1 MMPWQMGM
9 KLLSSPPSRAAE
21 MSHQILSYN
30 FDPWQYIANH
40 QQRQLAANKYGA
52 AATFV
57 GTMRDFNDDATVHG
71 MTLEHYPA
79 MTTRYL
85 EKLEQEARQRWEL
98 LDCLIIHR
106 VGDIQ
111 PNDAIVAIAC
121 WSAHRRAALDAC
133 AWLIETLKHQ
143 APFWKQEMRAGA
155 NHWVTHNTDGH

>member
-1 MMPWQMGM
+1 MGM
-9 KLLSSPPSRAAE
+9 KSPSSRLLRVAN
-21 MSHQILSYN
+21 MSNQILPHA
-30 FDPWQYIANH
+30 FDPWQQISDYQHN
-40 QQRQLAANKYGA
+40 QLAPNKYGA

-79 MTTRYL
+79 MTARYL
-85 EKLEQEARQRWEL
+85 ETLEQDARKRWDL
-98 LDCLIIHR
+98 LDCLIMHR

-121 WSAHRRAALDAC
+121 WSAHRRAALDSC

-143 APFWKQEMRAGA
+143 APFWKQELRTDGRR
-155 NHWVTHNTDGH
+155 WVENNTDGH